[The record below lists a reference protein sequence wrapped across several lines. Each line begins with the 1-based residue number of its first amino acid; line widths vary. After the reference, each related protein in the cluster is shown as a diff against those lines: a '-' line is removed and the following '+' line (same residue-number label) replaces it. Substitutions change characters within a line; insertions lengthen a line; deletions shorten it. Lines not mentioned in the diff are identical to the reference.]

1 MTATVEVIMSF
12 KVLDTQLSS
21 LTQDVID
28 LLLLFLFIYLYVSMT
43 VCVTDCNTQGDQ
55 KRA

>member
-1 MTATVEVIMSF
+1 MSF
-12 KVLDTQLSS
+12 QVLDTQLSS

-28 LLLLFLFIYLYVSMT
+28 LLLLFLFMHVYVSVT
-43 VCVTDCNTQGDQ
+43 VCVTDCNAQGDQ